1 MLRRLLPIK
10 KIGLLNKL
18 WVRLS
23 IAFGSV
29 VLIAV
34 LIVVL
39 TGILVRLA
47 EGESRQR
54 NLKIDFLEVP
64 GGLAE
69 ELATYYRTR
78 QSWAEVE
85 LLLIGAQTIFG
96 VDRDETQAVFLADA
110 QKRVIY
116 HVDNNRIGQ
125 SLDHVAPAEV
135 LPIKVAD
142 KTVGYLGVTPV
153 SITEPASEGP
163 GLGQLSTLLLSVATV
178 GGVSGIVIGVL
189 MSRTLTAPL
198 SNLAQAARAIGA
210 RNLSQRVEVTGSDE
224 MIEVARAFNEMA
236 AALEQAEQLR
246 RNLLA
251 DVAHELRTPLTVL
264 QGNLRAILDE
274 VFPLDNAELARL
286 YEHTRLLSRL
296 VNDLHELAQAEA
308 RQLSLNLQDTDLAA
322 LIRTTTDT
330 FGPIADTNEIT
341 LYLELPVGL
350 PAVRVDA
357 ARLTQVLQNLL
368 ANALRHTPAG
378 GSITVRV
385 EPGTDTIS
393 LVIADT
399 GEGIPP
405 EHLPYIFDRFYRTDP
420 ARSRDRGGAGLG
432 LAITRAIIEAHN
444 GTVAV
449 ASEEKPGRGST
460 FTIQLPVT
468 RVKDE
473 DQMSDGSGINTAA
486 IT

>member
-10 KIGLLNKL
+10 NIGILNKL

-34 LIVVL
+34 LILVL

-54 NLKIDFLEVP
+54 NLKNDFLEVP
-64 GGLAE
+64 GGLVE

-96 VDRDETQAVFLADA
+96 VDRDETRAVFLADA
-110 QKRVIY
+110 EKRVIY
-116 HVDNNRIGQ
+116 HVDNKRIGQ
-125 SLDHVAPAEV
+125 SMDHVAPAEV

-142 KTVGYLGVTPV
+142 KIVGYLGIAPI
-153 SITEPASEGP
+153 SINEPPAQEPA
-163 GLGQLSTLLLSVATV
+163 LGQLSTLLLSVATV

-322 LIRTTTDT
+322 LIRTTADT

-341 LYLELPVGL
+341 LRLDLPLGL

-378 GSITVRV
+378 GSITVRI

-393 LVIADT
+393 LAIVDT

-444 GTVAV
+444 GAVTV
-449 ASEEKPGRGST
+449 ASEGKSGRGST